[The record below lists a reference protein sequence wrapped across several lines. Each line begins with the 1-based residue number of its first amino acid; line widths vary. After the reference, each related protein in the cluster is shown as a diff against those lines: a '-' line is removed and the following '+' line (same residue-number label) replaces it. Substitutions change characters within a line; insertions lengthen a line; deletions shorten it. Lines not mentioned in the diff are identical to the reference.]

1 MMGSYT
7 NKLRR
12 SKGFWLIAGLI
23 FYPAALAAFS
33 QADMEKK
40 IRQEEAKLAVLK
52 DKIGRWEENMPQ
64 NKEKEHSIL
73 TRLER
78 IDRRLEIMG
87 KELEIYDWNLKVAE
101 IKEKE
106 LEGLTTQNSG
116 KLKMKKSLLRKKL
129 RALYKISRYSNPI
142 SSPDNSSFLLRK
154 YLQES
159 ILSDIGSITQDE
171 KTQAVALKNQ
181 IALQK
186 KQERIRLYKERVL
199 RQKGA
204 IEQEKTAKEQLLAT
218 IKDERKIYEET
229 QKEFKEASKKL
240 SALVKG
246 LQSQDK
252 NEFVTRDFRAKKGN
266 LSWPVKGE
274 IITFFGRVKHP
285 RFNYY
290 IFNKGIDIRAQLGSS
305 ILAIDSGKV
314 LFADW
319 VRGYGNLLIIDH
331 GEGYY
336 SLYAHLSNIYV
347 KVRELIKKGQPVAAL
362 GDSGSLIGA
371 SLYFEIRHHGNPENP
386 LHWLAKKP

>member
-1 MMGSYT
+1 MMGSYI

-240 SALVKG
+240 L
-246 LQSQDK
+246 
-252 NEFVTRDFRAKKGN
+252 
-266 LSWPVKGE
+266 
-274 IITFFGRVKHP
+274 
-285 RFNYY
+285 
-290 IFNKGIDIRAQLGSS
+290 
-305 ILAIDSGKV
+305 
-314 LFADW
+314 
-319 VRGYGNLLIIDH
+319 
-331 GEGYY
+331 
-336 SLYAHLSNIYV
+336 
-347 KVRELIKKGQPVAAL
+347 
-362 GDSGSLIGA
+362 
-371 SLYFEIRHHGNPENP
+371 
-386 LHWLAKKP
+386 